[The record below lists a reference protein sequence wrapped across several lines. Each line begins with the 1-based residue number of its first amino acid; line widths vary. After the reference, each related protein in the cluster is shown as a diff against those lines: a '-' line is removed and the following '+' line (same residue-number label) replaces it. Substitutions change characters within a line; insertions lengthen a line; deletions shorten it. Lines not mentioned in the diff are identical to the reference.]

1 MKAMSQK
8 ILKGQETK
16 STILNVAKKM
26 FGKKGFAETSVE
38 GIISELQITKGALYH
53 HFTNKRQIFFEVCR
67 MINESASR
75 KWENMSWN
83 AFKKSIPNL
92 WDLADDSDFVQIW
105 IRDSYSVLTKEEMI
119 SLEEHYIKKP
129 IQDFLERMVKE
140 KYIENLP
147 SFEEAYIMVGMINQG
162 LWLLTSVDKKNKA
175 KTKQNLTKII
185 LNYLHLREIKKF

>member
-16 STILNVAKKM
+16 STILNVAKKL

-119 SLEEHYIKKP
+119 SLEEHYVKKP

>member
-1 MKAMSQK
+1 MSQK